1 MNALCGELAPSLLT
15 VRAMKKSTR
24 PTPPSITTVSLSS
37 LARVTGG
44 ERVKT
49 SDKQQAAVLA
59 FIKG

>member
-1 MNALCGELAPSLLT
+1 MLT